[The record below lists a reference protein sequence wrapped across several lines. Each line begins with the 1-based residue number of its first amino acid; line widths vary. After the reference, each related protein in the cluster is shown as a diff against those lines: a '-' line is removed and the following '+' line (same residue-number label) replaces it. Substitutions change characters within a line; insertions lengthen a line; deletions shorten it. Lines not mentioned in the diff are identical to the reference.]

1 MKGLQGILI
10 AVALGIVAAVCNW
23 FYITGHA
30 KDFVKVS
37 FVVVKSGTQIDVG
50 DRFKKSHFEKVDIPE
65 NNLGHLET
73 VAVRWSDLD
82 TVVGQTSPRSFS
94 GSEILL
100 RYDLKTPPQRD
111 VSELLGENEVL
122 RWVPVDQR
130 SFTPDHVNPGNLVR
144 FVVPMFTAAKG
155 ARGNAPPKGSAAVP
169 QSLRQS
175 EEFGPFE
182 VLTLGNRRGRKEILR
197 SRGATTGQEN
207 LIGIRVASD
216 GPSGKEAQRL
226 FDALR
231 LTGNSGVQ
239 IILLSAKTPPAD
251 ATPADSSRNPD

>member
-155 ARGNAPPKGSAAVP
+155 ARGNARPNGSAAAP
-169 QSLRQS
+169 QSRCATRPGRNEPAARRHSNPPRPS
-175 EEFGPFE
+175 EQ
-182 VLTLGNRRGRKEILR
+182 RRGALE
-197 SRGATTGQEN
+197 GAAVGAFS
-207 LIGIRVASD
+207 VA
-216 GPSGKEAQRL
+216 A
-226 FDALR
+226 
-231 LTGNSGVQ
+231 
-239 IILLSAKTPPAD
+239 
-251 ATPADSSRNPD
+251 SSRSPAPRSG

>member
-23 FYITGHA
+23 FYITSQA
-30 KDFVKVS
+30 KDFNKVA
-37 FVVVKSGTQIDVG
+37 FVVIQPGTQIDSG
-50 DRFKKSHFEKVDIPE
+50 DRFKESHFEKVEIPE
-65 NNLGHLET
+65 NNLGNLQT
-73 VAVRWSDLD
+73 IAVLWSDLD

-100 RYDLKTPPQRD
+100 RADLKTPPQRD
-111 VSELLGENEVL
+111 ISELLGENEVL

-130 SFTPDHVNPGNLVR
+130 SFTPDHVNPGNMVR
-144 FVVPMFTAAKG
+144 FVVPLFTGGNGNKPNGASKAASNLTK
-155 ARGNAPPKGSAAVP
+155 
-169 QSLRQS
+169 S

-207 LIGIRVASD
+207 LIGIRVSSD

-231 LTGNSGVQ
+231 VTGNAGVQ
-239 IILLSAKTPPAD
+239 IILLSAKQD
-251 ATPADSSRNPD
+251 AAQ

>member
-10 AVALGIVAAVCNW
+10 AGALGIVAAVCNW
-23 FYITGHA
+23 FYITSHA

-37 FVVVKSGTQIDVG
+37 FVVIKPGTQIDNG

-65 NNLGHLET
+65 NNLGHLQI

-82 TVVGQTSPRSFS
+82 TVVGQTAPRSFS

-100 RYDLKTPPQRD
+100 RDDLKTPPQRD
-111 VSELLGENEVL
+111 ISELLGEDEVL

-130 SFTPDHVNPGNLVR
+130 SFTPDHVNPGNMVR
-144 FVVPMFTAAKG
+144 FVVPLFTGGNGNSSGPSNAASNLTK
-155 ARGNAPPKGSAAVP
+155 
-169 QSLRQS
+169 S

-207 LIGIRVASD
+207 LIGIRVSSN
-216 GPSGKEAQRL
+216 GPSAKESQRL
-226 FDALR
+226 FDALK

-239 IILLSAKTPPAD
+239 IILLSAKKAPA
-251 ATPADSSRNPD
+251 P